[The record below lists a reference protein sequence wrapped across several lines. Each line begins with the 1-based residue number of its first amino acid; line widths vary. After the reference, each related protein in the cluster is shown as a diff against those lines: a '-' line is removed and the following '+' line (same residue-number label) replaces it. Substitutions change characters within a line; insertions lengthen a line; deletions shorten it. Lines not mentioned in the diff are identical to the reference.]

1 MSLRLCGV
9 CQNALTGWCL
19 LMRGTSKGLWL
30 LLLLLRLLFLLL
42 LLLWEQILLKLL
54 VHTHIKLFLLCLMAL
69 CVDNTGVL
77 LILPTHHVCLFFFT
91 SRCVFVLREFPSAPR
106 FSQFDISR
114 TTVCYC
120 FFLSVF
126 LHSSA
131 ALLSNFPATN
141 LTLSRPVSFFNHFFP
156 PNIHKAAN

>member
-1 MSLRLCGV
+1 MGADSPKASR
-9 CQNALTGWCL
+9 A
-19 LMRGTSKGLWL
+19 
-30 LLLLLRLLFLLL
+30 
-42 LLLWEQILLKLL
+42 
-54 VHTHIKLFLLCLMAL
+54 HTHIKLFLLCLMAL
-69 CVDNTGVL
+69 CVDKTGVL

-131 ALLSNFPATN
+131 ALLSNFLATN
-141 LTLSRPVSFFNHFFP
+141 LTSSRLVSFFNHFFP
-156 PNIHKAAN
+156 RTYTRLQTRSVARMQDHKITLHITFQRLPPL